1 MSDTASVAPRES
13 PASAPTRDPFVL
25 PRFALGLAILLLA
38 SFPDV
43 LFGWRS
49 FFTRDFSSFGY
60 PLAYHVQQSYRAGE
74 VPLWNPFNFT
84 GLPFLAQ
91 WNTLGLYPGSLIY
104 IWLPLPWSL
113 NLFNLLHLFLGG
125 LGMFCLARR
134 WLNDGNASSV
144 AGMGY
149 AFGGVTIS
157 SLMWPNN
164 IAALGWLPLVL
175 LVGEQAALEGKKRCV
190 LAALVMAM
198 QFLTGAPEIVAMTW

>member
-1 MSDTASVAPRES
+1 MSEAGRSVTTITPRYLKEQ
-13 PASAPTRDPFVL
+13 PAEFFTL
-25 PRFALGLAILLLA
+25 PRFALALGLLLLV

-43 LFGWRS
+43 LLGWNS

-60 PLAYHVQQSYRAGE
+60 PLAYHVQQSCRAGE

-84 GLPFLAQ
+84 GLAFLAQ
-91 WNTLGLYPGSLIY
+91 WNTLCLYPGSLIY

-134 WLNDGNASSV
+134 WLNDGNASSI
-144 AGMGY
+144 AGVGY

-157 SLMWPNN
+157 SAPWPNKS
-164 IAALGWLPLVL
+164 ARL
-175 LVGEQAALEGKKRCV
+175 
-190 LAALVMAM
+190 
-198 QFLTGAPEIVAMTW
+198 